1 MTQSGEHPVEHSPV
15 QSEGI
20 ESTSDRAKDA
30 AAEHFASATG
40 TPSGAQR
47 GPQESVSANGDDADD
62 NTDVDGIEG
71 AEATTP
77 S

>member
-1 MTQSGEHPVEHSPV
+1 MSQSGEHPVEHSPV

-20 ESTSDRAKDA
+20 QSTSDRAKDA

-40 TPSGAQR
+40 TPSGGQR
-47 GPQESVSANGDDADD
+47 EPQKSVSAAGDDTDD
-62 NTDVDGIEG
+62 NTDGDGTEG
-71 AEATTP
+71 TTP